1 MLDRERR
8 GMLMGPRIPI
18 LMIALAALLFA
29 ACSGSPSAPVLS
41 SSPAVTATA
50 LPSDLPAASGLA
62 PLTYVAFG
70 DSWPEGAH
78 CGCLTFAGQWADGLS
93 ALTGRPIDF
102 IDLTGQ
108 KEPGVGDA
116 ETSRSLATS
125 VESNERTRDAVRKAD
140 IVLIATGP
148 NDMDLIFDRLLG
160 HACGGSDESDCIRH
174 LGKVWATNFDKILT
188 AIDDLRGGKPTVIRL
203 VDASNAFLFDP
214 GMRAGLEPEFATTRG
229 ALIYQLLNDAMCDAA
244 AQHHAVCVDIRALLT
259 GPNLDQAADENSAA
273 SMEAIARALI
283 DSGVAELGGS

>member
-1 MLDRERR
+1 MSR
-8 GMLMGPRIPI
+8 PRIPI
-18 LMIALAALLFA
+18 LTIALAGMLVV
-29 ACSGSPSAPVLS
+29 ACSGGSRVPVPS
-41 SSPAVTATA
+41 SSAVVTATA
-50 LPSDLPAASGLA
+50 LPSASGLA

-78 CGCLTFAGQWADGLS
+78 CGCRTFAGQWADALP

-108 KEPGVGDA
+108 KEPGFVGA
-116 ETSRSLATS
+116 ETSQSLATS
-125 VESNERTRDAVRKAD
+125 LTLNERTRDAVRKAD

-148 NDMDLIFDRLLG
+148 NDMDLIFDKLPG
-160 HACGGSDESDCIRH
+160 HACGGSDDSDCIRD
-174 LGKVWATNFDKILT
+174 LGKVWATNFATILT
-188 AIDDLRGGKPTVIRL
+188 TIDDLRDGKPTVIRL

-214 GMRAGLEPEFATTRG
+214 SMRAGLEPEFATTRG
-229 ALIYQLLNDAMCDAA
+229 AFIYQLLNDAMCDAA
-244 AQHHAVCVDIRALLT
+244 AQHHAACVDIRALLT

-273 SMEAIARALI
+273 SMEAIARALL

>member
-1 MLDRERR
+1 MR
-8 GMLMGPRIPI
+8 GPRIPI
-18 LMIALAALLFA
+18 LMIALAGLLFV
-29 ACSGSPSAPVLS
+29 ACGGSPSTPVPS
-41 SSPAVTATA
+41 SSSAVTAAA
-50 LPSDLPAASGLA
+50 LSSDLPATSGLP

-78 CGCLTFAGQWADGLS
+78 CGCRTFAGLWADGLP
-93 ALTGRPIDF
+93 ALTGRPIEF

-108 KEPGVGDA
+108 KEPGVPEA
-116 ETSRSLATS
+116 ETSRSLVTS
-125 VESNERTRDAVRKAD
+125 LELIEETRDAVREAD

-148 NDMDLIFDRLLG
+148 NDMDLIFDKLPG
-160 HACGGSDESDCIRH
+160 HACGGSDDSDCIRN
-174 LGKVWATNFDKILT
+174 LGKVWATNFDAILT

-214 GMRAGLEPEFATTRG
+214 SMRAGFEPDFATTRG
-229 ALIYQLLNDAMCDAA
+229 ALIYKLLNDAMCDAA
-244 AQHHAVCVDIRALLT
+244 DQHHALCVDIRALLT

-273 SMEAIARALI
+273 SMEAIAKALL

>member
-1 MLDRERR
+1 MR
-8 GMLMGPRIPI
+8 GLRIPI
-18 LMIALAALLFA
+18 LMIALAGLLFV
-29 ACSGSPSAPVLS
+29 ACSGSPSAPVVS
-41 SSPAVTATA
+41 SSAAAVTSAP

-78 CGCLTFAGQWADGLS
+78 CGCRTFAGQWADGLH

-108 KEPGVGDA
+108 KEPGVPEA

-125 VESNERTRDAVRKAD
+125 LELIEQTRDAVRKAD

-148 NDMDLIFDRLLG
+148 NDMDLIFDKLPG
-160 HACGGSDESDCIRH
+160 HACGGSDDSDCIRD
-174 LGKVWATNFDKILT
+174 LGKLWATNFDRILT

-214 GMRAGLEPEFATTRG
+214 AMRAGLEPEFATTRG
-229 ALIYQLLNDAMCDAA
+229 ALIYQLLNDTMCDAA
-244 AQHHAVCVDIRALLT
+244 AQHHAVCVDVRALLT
-259 GPNLDQAADENSAA
+259 GPDLDQAADENSAA
-273 SMEAIARALI
+273 SMEAIAKALL
-283 DSGVAELGGS
+283 DSGVAELGGP